1 MPTEQQRNIIDA
13 IARGD
18 WDAAMQYGL
27 LDAVIDD
34 SWPHADA
41 IRKVQSE
48 RRFAMQSRERYRAK
62 LQRED
67 ESKQAMQRKRVDGT
81 QAKLPTAAQSAL
93 ERAKARAEGKR
104 KLR

>member
-1 MPTEQQRNIIDA
+1 MLTGQQRNIIDA
-13 IARGD
+13 IERGD
-18 WDAAMQYGL
+18 WDAAMQNGL
-27 LDAVIDD
+27 LDVVIDD

-67 ESKQAMQRKRVDGT
+67 ERKQALQRKRA
-81 QAKLPTAAQSAL
+81 AKAGATALPSAAQSAL
-93 ERAKARAEGKR
+93 ERAKALAAMKR
-104 KLR
+104 K